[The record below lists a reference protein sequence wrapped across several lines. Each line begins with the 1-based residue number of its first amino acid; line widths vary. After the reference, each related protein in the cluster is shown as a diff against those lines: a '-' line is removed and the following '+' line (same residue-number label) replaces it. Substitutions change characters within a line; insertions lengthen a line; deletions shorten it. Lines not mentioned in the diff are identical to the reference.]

1 LWEKS
6 TGDRRK
12 RVRIGQTRPVKLPSG
27 STSPATPHGAT
38 SSEIA
43 ITARDV
49 SKSFGTKTVLDRV
62 SIDVPAGTV
71 YALLGPNGAGKTTLI
86 RILATLLSPSGGE
99 ATVAG
104 ADVVA
109 EARVVRSRIG
119 LAGQFAAVDGHMSG
133 RENLVMVARLYN
145 LGRREARRRADE
157 VLERIHLTDAASQLV
172 RTYSGGM
179 RRRLDLAASMVGRP
193 PVLFLDEPTAGVDPR
208 SRLDIWDLIA
218 EMVDEGTTL
227 MLTSQYLDEAEY
239 LADRIGVIDYGT
251 LIAEGTADEL
261 KTRLGG
267 DRIEMTVD
275 RALVAAAVDILGP
288 LGPAL
293 TVDDR
298 RGTISTPAPGG
309 VHDLNTVISALEA
322 AGVTPGAIGLR
333 RPSLDDVFFS
343 LTSPEAREAGGVR

>member
-1 LWEKS
+1 MSL
-6 TGDRRK
+6 
-12 RVRIGQTRPVKLPSG
+12 QSG
-27 STSPATPHGAT
+27 STNAASAGSAA
-38 SSEIA
+38 SDVA
-43 ITARDV
+43 ITTRGL
-49 SKSFGTKTVLDRV
+49 SRSFGTKTVLEGV
-62 SIDVPAGTV
+62 SIEIAAGTV

-86 RILATLLSPSGGE
+86 RILTTLLSPSSGG

-104 ADVVA
+104 ADIVT
-109 EARVVRSRIG
+109 EPRVVRSRIG

-145 LGRREARRRADE
+145 LGRREAKRRADE

-193 PVLFLDEPTAGVDPR
+193 PVLFLDEPTTGVDPR
-208 SRLDIWDLIA
+208 SRLDIWELIA

-227 MLTSQYLDEAEY
+227 MLTSQYLEEAEY

-261 KTRLGG
+261 KARLGG

-275 RALVAAAVDILGP
+275 RGVVASAVDVLGP

-293 TVDDR
+293 TVDER

-309 VHDLNTVISALEA
+309 MHDLNTVIAALEA

-343 LTSPEAREAGGVR
+343 LTSPESREAGGSR